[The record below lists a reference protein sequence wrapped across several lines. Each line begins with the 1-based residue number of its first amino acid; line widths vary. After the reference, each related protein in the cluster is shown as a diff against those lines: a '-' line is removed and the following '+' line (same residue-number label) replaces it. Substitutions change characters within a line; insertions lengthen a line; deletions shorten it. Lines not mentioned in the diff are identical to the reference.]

1 MSFDWPWLSLCVFW
15 PLLGASGLILL
26 KKTSLIKTWAL
37 LISGTEFFWCLA
49 VIYGFDSNLPGWQF
63 NEQYPWIRSLNI
75 QFELA
80 VDGVSVWLLL
90 ANSWLSLMVMIY
102 NWSTKYDNLRLYY
115 ALLLIFEA
123 LSMGILLADDLMM
136 FFFCWELSL
145 VPALFLIAQWGIRAQ
160 RRLAATQYTLM
171 MLLSGILLL
180 AGIVLLELRYV
191 EDHGGFNFSFE
202 VLRTLHLT
210 VPEQYGVMVLWL
222 LAFAVKG
229 PLPPFHNW
237 LPLVALNAP
246 PSLTAL
252 LLGMKFG
259 LFGMMRLLIPL
270 VPEALMQFQKTLA
283 VWAMVSVLYAGLIA
297 VRQTNLRA
305 LLAYSS
311 ISHVALVFMALMAFN
326 MQAWQG
332 ACLQLINFS
341 LISATLMLMAGML
354 EYRFASND
362 LCHLGGLARPLPRFT
377 LIFFGLI
384 FASVGL
390 PGTSGF
396 IAELMMLL
404 GIAKS
409 FPVMVGVVLLGAIV
423 SASYSLNYLK
433 KAFWGPLRHQA
444 LLLTRDLQSHE
455 AILLFAVL
463 LVIVILGLIP
473 SAVISFQTAGLE
485 SLLASIM
492 ISWDKI

>member
-15 PLLGASGLILL
+15 PLLGALGLIFL
-26 KKTSLIKTWAL
+26 KKPGLIKIWAL
-37 LISGTEFFWCLA
+37 LISCVEFFWCLA
-49 VIYGFDSNLPGWQF
+49 VICGFDTNLPGWQL
-63 NEQYPWIRSLNI
+63 NEHYSWIRSFNI
-75 QFELA
+75 QFQFA
-80 VDGVSVWLLL
+80 VDGVSVWLIL
-90 ANSWLSLMVMIY
+90 ANAWLSLMVMIS
-102 NWSTKYDNLRLYY
+102 NWSARYQHLRSYY
-115 ALLLIFEA
+115 AFLLVFEA
-123 LSMGILLADDLMM
+123 LSMGILLADDLML

-145 VPALFLIAQWGIRAQ
+145 VPALFLIAQWGVRAQ

-171 MLLSGILLL
+171 MLLSGVLLL

-191 EDHGGFNFSFE
+191 EDNEGFNFSFD
-202 VLRTLHLT
+202 VLRSLQLTL
-210 VPEQYGVMVLWL
+210 PEQYGVLFLWL

-259 LFGMMRLLIPL
+259 LFGILRLLIPL
-270 VPEALMQFQKTLA
+270 VPQAMMQFQKTLA
-283 VWAMVSVLYAGLIA
+283 VWAVVSALYVGLIA

-311 ISHVALVFMALMAFN
+311 ISHVAMVFMALMAFN
-326 MQAWQG
+326 LQAWQG

-377 LIFFGLI
+377 LIFFVLI
-384 FASVGL
+384 FASLGL

-404 GIAKS
+404 GIART

-423 SASYSLNYLK
+423 SASYSLNYIK
-433 KAFWGPLRHQA
+433 KAFWGPVRHQA
-444 LLLTRDLQSHE
+444 LLLSGDLQGHE
-455 AILLFAVL
+455 GVLLFAVL
-463 LVIVILGLIP
+463 VVIVILGLIP
-473 SAVISFQTAGLE
+473 SAVISSQSAGLE
-485 SLLASIM
+485 SLLGSIM